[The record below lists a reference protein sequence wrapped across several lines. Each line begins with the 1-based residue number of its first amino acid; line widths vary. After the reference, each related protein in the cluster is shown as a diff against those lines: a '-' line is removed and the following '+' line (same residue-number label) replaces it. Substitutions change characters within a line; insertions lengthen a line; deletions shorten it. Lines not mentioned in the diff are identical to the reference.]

1 VQVFAI
7 GAVVAAALAW
17 VNTLND
23 SVKKAQQ
30 QADDLTP
37 KVEKLPEAL
46 RQLTGQLES
55 QLAATA
61 AQLKSELAGTTEKL
75 KENASSGGDASQWR
89 TSVSLFG

>member
-1 VQVFAI
+1 MQVFAI

-17 VNTLND
+17 FGITGKTLYDQVNTLND

-46 RQLTGQLES
+46 RQLTGQL
-55 QLAATA
+55 
-61 AQLKSELAGTTEKL
+61 KSELAGTTEKL